1 MSEKLRVGILGAT
14 GMVGQRFISLLEN
27 HPWFEVVTVAASP
40 RSAGKTYEEAVGG
53 RWKMDTPMP
62 EGVKNLVVMNVNEVE
77 KVAATVDFVFSAVD
91 MSKEEIKKIEE
102 EYAKTDTGC
111 FQQQCSQM
119 DTGCTDGSAGNQSGT
134 LRCNRIPEE
143 TSWNNTRIYRC

>member
-77 KVAATVDFVFSAVD
+77 KVAATVDFRILCCRYVKRRD
-91 MSKEEIKKIEE
+91 QEDRRRICK
-102 EYAKTDTGC
+102 DRNTGC

-119 DTGCTDGSAGNQSGT
+119 DTGCTDGSAGNQPGT
-134 LRCNRIPEE
+134 L
-143 TSWNNTRIYRC
+143 

>member
-1 MSEKLRVGILGAT
+1 
-14 GMVGQRFISLLEN
+14 
-27 HPWFEVVTVAASP
+27 
-40 RSAGKTYEEAVGG
+40 
-53 RWKMDTPMP
+53 MDTPMP

-91 MSKEEIKKIEE
+91 MSKKRSRRSKKNMLRQRH
-102 EYAKTDTGC
+102 GC